1 MDKALFL
8 CYQYFMI
15 NFEKMDRLKDFI
27 KNAQNAAVAF
37 SGGIDSGF
45 LLKLCKDILK
55 DNLVAIAVDSQFIKR
70 DAIIFIRD
78 YCASINVKLR
88 LINLDVMR
96 FPDVVD
102 NGINRCYFCKKAIF
116 TEIVKEA
123 SASGVT
129 YVFDGS
135 NADDVFDYRPGS
147 KALEELKIISP
158 LAKMNITK
166 SEIREF
172 AKFIGVPFW
181 EKVSDSCLASR
192 IPYDDKISTQRLS
205 QIENGEKYVHS
216 LGFNIVRLRNFGDV
230 AILEVGRDERY
241 KLFSIEIFDKISKYL
256 LNIGFKYA
264 TISSTGYIQGSL
276 NEVIKNSGG
285 GVSYG

>member
-1 MDKALFL
+1 
-8 CYQYFMI
+8 MI
-15 NFEKMDRLKDFI
+15 NFNKLDRLKDFI
-27 KNAQNAAVAF
+27 KSAQKAAVAF

-45 LLKLCKDILK
+45 LLKLCKDILQ
-55 DNLVAIAVDSQFIKR
+55 DNLIAIAVDSQFIKR
-70 DAIIFIRD
+70 ETIIFIKD
-78 YCASINVKLR
+78 YCASINVNLR
-88 LINLDVMR
+88 LINLDIMR
-96 FPDVVD
+96 LPDVVD
-102 NGINRCYFCKKAIF
+102 NGVNRCYFCKKAIF
-116 TEIVKEA
+116 SEIVKEA
-123 SASGVT
+123 GENGDT

-135 NADDVFDYRPGS
+135 NADDVFDYRPGA

-158 LAKMNITK
+158 LAEMNITK

-172 AKFIGVPFW
+172 AKLIGIPFW
-181 EKVSDSCLASR
+181 DKVSDSCLASR
-192 IPYDDKISTQRLS
+192 IPYDDKITAQRLL

-216 LGFNIVRLRNFGDV
+216 LGFNLVRLRNFGDV
-230 AILEVGRDERY
+230 AILEVGKEERN

-276 NEVIKNSGG
+276 NEFIKNNGD